1 MGISIVESE
10 WLNSYQLP
18 SLVASKKNLIQRE
31 SKMQN
36 SNDIITYTE
45 DTGEK

>member
-10 WLNSYQLP
+10 WLNSYQFP

-36 SNDIITYTE
+36 SNDITYTE